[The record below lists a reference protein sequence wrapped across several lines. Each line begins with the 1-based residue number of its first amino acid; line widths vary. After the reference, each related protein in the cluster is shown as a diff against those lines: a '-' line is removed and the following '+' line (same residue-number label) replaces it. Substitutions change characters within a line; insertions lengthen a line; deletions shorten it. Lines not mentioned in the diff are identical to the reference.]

1 MMQFLN
7 IYPKRILATLNAA
20 NAFEGQF
27 TFDLE
32 QYGLITS
39 DVVCEVTLTEDQ
51 VMPGQWKIWVKPLFD
66 IEMPHFERFVDT
78 LNHYVFEVLQ
88 FMPNRTAIGKD
99 LPMVKLFFSDIYFDM
114 SGTEPVVM
122 RIEAKPSTPKKI

>member
-7 IYPKRILATLNAA
+7 IYPKRILATLNSAD
-20 NAFEGQF
+20 AFEGQF

-39 DVVCEVTLTEDQ
+39 DVVCDVSVTQDR
-51 VMPGQWKIWVKPLFD
+51 VMSGQWKIWVKPLFD
-66 IEMPHFERFVDT
+66 IEMPHFDKFVEA

-88 FMPNRTAIGKD
+88 YSPSRSAPARN
-99 LPMVKLFFSDIYFDM
+99 LPVVKLFFTDVYFDM
-114 SGTEPVVM
+114 SGTEPVV
-122 RIEAKPSTPKKI
+122 KKIVRDA

>member
-7 IYPKRILATLNAA
+7 IYPKRLWATLNSA

-32 QYGLITS
+32 QYGLITN
-39 DVVCEVTLTEDQ
+39 DVVCEVTVTEDR

-66 IEMPHFERFVDT
+66 IDMPHFDKFVAT

-88 FMPNRTAIGKD
+88 YTPSRSALAQE
-99 LPMVKLFFSDIYFDM
+99 LPIVKLFFTDIYFDM
-114 SGTEPVVM
+114 SGSEPVVKQ
-122 RIEAKPSTPKKI
+122 IVKDA

>member
-1 MMQFLN
+1 MQFLN

-20 NAFEGQF
+20 DAFEGQF

-39 DVVCEVTLTEDQ
+39 DVVCDVTVTEDR
-51 VMPGQWKIWVKPLFD
+51 VMAGQWKIWVKPLFD
-66 IEMPHFERFVDT
+66 IDMPHFDKFVET

-88 FMPNRTAIGKD
+88 YTPSRMAIAKD
-99 LPMVKLFFSDIYFDM
+99 LPTVRLFFTDMYFDL
-114 SGTEPVVM
+114 SGSEPVM
-122 RIEAKPSTPKKI
+122 KKIVRGA

>member
-20 NAFEGQF
+20 DAFEGQF

-39 DVVCEVTLTEDQ
+39 DVVCDVTVTEDR
-51 VMPGQWKIWVKPLFD
+51 VMVGQWKIWVKPLFD
-66 IEMPHFERFVDT
+66 IDMPHFEKFVET

-88 FMPNRTAIGKD
+88 YTTNRIAIAKD
-99 LPMVKLFFSDIYFDM
+99 LPMVKLFFTDIYFDL
-114 SGTEPVVM
+114 SGSEPVM
-122 RIEAKPSTPKKI
+122 KKIVRGA